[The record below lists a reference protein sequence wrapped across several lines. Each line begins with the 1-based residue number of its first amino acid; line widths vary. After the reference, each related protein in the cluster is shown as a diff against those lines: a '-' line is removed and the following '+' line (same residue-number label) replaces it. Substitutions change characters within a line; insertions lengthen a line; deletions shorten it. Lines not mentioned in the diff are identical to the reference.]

1 MITYNHTRM
10 IEFEDKHFVKYLSL
24 LGIEKQSPNFEYL
37 KEILKAHVLKI
48 PFENISK
55 LYFYKRINLKKLIDF
70 ELYLDGIEKYGFGGT
85 CYANNFYLYQ
95 LLSWLG
101 YNIKLCG
108 ADMKNH
114 DVHIVSIVNIDNH
127 EFLID
132 TGYAAPFLEPIPL
145 DLLNDYIIDMGA
157 DRFIL
162 KPQNN
167 NKQSHLE
174 LHRNGKLVHGYMV
187 NPKAR
192 KIDEFRQVIKDSFK
206 ESSTFMNALLLTR
219 FDSGNFIVIHNMSII
234 KSSGKVS
241 KRNSIKSIEQLTS
254 VINRYFNIPKM
265 IVMESIDKLQMQK
278 NAWN

>member
-1 MITYNHTRM
+1 MIES
-10 IEFEDKHFVKYLSL
+10 EFEDRHFVRYLRFF
-24 LGIEKQSPNFEYL
+24 GIEKQKPNFEYL
-37 KEILKAHVLKI
+37 KEIVKAHVLKI

-55 LYFYKRINLKKLIDF
+55 LYYYKRIKLKKLIDF

-101 YNIKLCG
+101 YKIKLCG
-108 ADMKNH
+108 ADMNKP
-114 DVHIVSIVNIDNH
+114 DVHIVNIVNIENR

-132 TGYAAPFLEPIPL
+132 TGYAAPFSEPIPL
-145 DLLNDYIIDMGA
+145 DLLNDCIIDMGA

-174 LHRNGKLVHGYMV
+174 LYRNGKLIHGYRV
-187 NPKAR
+187 NPRAR
-192 KIDEFRQVIKDSFK
+192 KIDEFRQVIKDSFN

-219 FDSGNFIVIHNMSII
+219 FDFGNFIVINNMSII

-241 KRNSIKSIEQLTS
+241 KKHSIDSIEQLS
-254 VINRYFNIPKM
+254 LVINKYFNIPKS

-278 NAWN
+278 DGWS